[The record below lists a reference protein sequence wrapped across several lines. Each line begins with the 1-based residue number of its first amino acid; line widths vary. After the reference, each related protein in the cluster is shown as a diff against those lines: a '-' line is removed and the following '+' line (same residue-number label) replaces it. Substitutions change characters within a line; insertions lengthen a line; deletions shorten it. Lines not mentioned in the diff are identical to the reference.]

1 MILYMKIM
9 KGVFEKMAEDQK
21 ELSLKELTDPK
32 FPLMETFR
40 TVAPGTFKHSQNV
53 ANLVESI
60 ALKLDLDTDRMRAAA
75 MYHDIG
81 KINQP
86 KAFTEN
92 QNGSNIHDTLPV
104 EVSYNIITKHVG
116 DTVLIMLQVSEMPR
130 EIIEWVSQHHGDTVL
145 RYFYEKAKE
154 EGSDIKK
161 DDWRYRCPKPNCIES
176 AVLMICDSVE
186 ATAKSFA
193 SNGKLDT
200 QQSKIDVVMNTIGR
214 LEMDGQLDMVLTGH
228 LRVIKQV
235 LIEELESLYHSR
247 ELYPDETPD
256 EKEEE
261 KE

>member
-1 MILYMKIM
+1 MKIL
-9 KGVFEKMAEDQK
+9 KGAFEQMAEEVK
-21 ELSLKELTDPK
+21 EISLKELTDPK

-40 TVAPGTFKHSQNV
+40 NVAPGTFKHSQNV

-86 KAFTEN
+86 RAFTEN
-92 QNGSNIHDTLPV
+92 QNGHNVHDDLPAD
-104 EVSYNIITKHVG
+104 VSYNIITKHVG
-116 DTVLIMLQVSEMPR
+116 DTVLTMLQVPEMPR
-130 EIIEWVSQHHGDTVL
+130 EIIEWVSQHHGNTVL
-145 RYFYEKAKE
+145 RFFYEKAKE
-154 EGSDIKK
+154 QDGDADEEM
-161 DDWRYRCPKPNCIES
+161 WRYKCPKPNCIES

-186 ATAKSFA
+186 ATARSYA
-193 SNGKLDT
+193 SNGKLD
-200 QQSKIDVVMNTIGR
+200 SPKKKCDVVMSTIGR

-235 LIEELESLYHSR
+235 LIEELESLYHTR
-247 ELYPDETPD
+247 ELYPDD
-256 EKEEE
+256 EKEE

>member
-1 MILYMKIM
+1 MKIM
-9 KGVFEKMAEDQK
+9 KGAFEEMAEEQK
-21 ELSLKELTDPK
+21 EFSLKELTDPK

-40 TVAPGTFKHSQNV
+40 TEAPGTFKHSQNV

-60 ALKLDLDTDRMRAAA
+60 ALKLDLDTDSMRAAA

-86 KAFTEN
+86 KAFSEN
-92 QNGSNIHDTLPV
+92 QNGTNIHDSLPV

-116 DTVLIMLQVSEMPR
+116 DTVLTMLQVTEMPR
-130 EIIEWVSQHHGDTVL
+130 EIIEWVSQHHGNTVL

-154 EGSDIKK
+154 DGSQINE
-161 DDWRYRCPKPNCIES
+161 DDWRYKCPKPNCIEA

-186 ATAKSFA
+186 ATAKSLA
-193 SNGKLDT
+193 SNGKLDSA
-200 QQSKIDVVMNTIGR
+200 QSKIDVVMNTISR

-228 LRVIKQV
+228 LRQIKQV

-247 ELYPDETPD
+247 EMYPDQE
-256 EKEEE
+256 EKEED

>member
-1 MILYMKIM
+1 MEKM
-9 KGVFEKMAEDQK
+9 KGAFDKMAEDEK
-21 ELSLKELTDPK
+21 EFSLKELTDPK

-40 TVAPGTFKHSQNV
+40 NVAPGTFKHSQNV

-92 QNGSNIHDTLPV
+92 QNGTNMHDDLPV

-116 DTVLIMLQVSEMPR
+116 DTVLTMLQVPEMPR
-130 EIIEWVSQHHGDTVL
+130 EIIEWVSQHHGDTIL
-145 RYFYEKAKE
+145 RFFYEKAKE
-154 EGSDIKK
+154 SGSEIDEN
-161 DDWRYRCPKPNCIES
+161 DWRYKCPKPNCIES

-200 QQSKIDVVMNTIGR
+200 PKKKCGVVMDTIGR

-235 LIEELESLYHSR
+235 LIQELESLYHTR
-247 ELYPDETPD
+247 ELYPDQEE